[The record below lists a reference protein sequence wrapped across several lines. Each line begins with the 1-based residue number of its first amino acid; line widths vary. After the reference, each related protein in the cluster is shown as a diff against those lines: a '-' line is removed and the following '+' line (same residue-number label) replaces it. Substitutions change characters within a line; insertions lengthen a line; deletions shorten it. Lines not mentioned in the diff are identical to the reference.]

1 MPSLGASLLSSCQR
15 GWCEGGFWNVSSAG
29 SQRMFPLAAFLP
41 CVFPYHCHV
50 GTGTGQAPA
59 PLPSAPPVQPGYRQP
74 GGEAGR
80 QAPHCYSAA
89 DMAVGFSHKATKW
102 LHRDKLSQTCGCH
115 NASKKGSQT
124 RRGMGEG
131 NLLPSLCGCTLV
143 EVSKEPGHMQSP

>member
-15 GWCEGGFWNVSSAG
+15 GWCEGGFWNVSSAD

-41 CVFPYHCHV
+41 CVFPYHCPV
-50 GTGTGQAPA
+50 GTGTGQP
-59 PLPSAPPVQPGYRQP
+59 PCTPSQCSPCAARVQAARRG
-74 GGEAGR
+74 GR

-102 LHRDKLSQTCGCH
+102 LHRDKLSQTWGCH

-131 NLLPSLCGCTLV
+131 SLLPSFCECTLV